1 MSILLA
7 NKLSLQELNQL
18 IEIICCLQV
27 LQELVAARLNFQG
40 ENAHSPPPLR
50 TPMCAGLLFS
60 NFTSL
65 DDIAR
70 NGWWEHR
77 FVGMVVLQIERLLFK
92 RTYFVDLCIP
102 AHKRISDNDTA
113 HFLADLFTTNYSIQ
127 AAGTY
132 KNAFAQTSYSQSS

>member
-1 MSILLA
+1 MSEMQAHHCMTSEQRSYLLCNISILLA

-70 NGWWEHR
+70 NG
-77 FVGMVVLQIERLLFK
+77 
-92 RTYFVDLCIP
+92 T
-102 AHKRISDNDTA
+102 
-113 HFLADLFTTNYSIQ
+113 
-127 AAGTY
+127 
-132 KNAFAQTSYSQSS
+132 